1 MNNGKNPLEEMMQ
14 IFNRQA
20 EAYAAGMKVML
31 EKLGQGSS
39 GSTTDPT
46 QAAGFF
52 RQLAEVTTSMWQL
65 QAQAM
70 QAFLDR
76 LPESQRQRIQQ
87 QTFSQLENL
96 ARGNWMEQMKKLAE
110 QPLEIAERIKGLSPE
125 RLQHLCQ
132 SMWQEMAQD
141 LAAIGPA
148 DLQPNLAPLAEAFAK
163 VFYADPDPAARATVE
178 RFFKVA
184 ATKMKYGAE
193 YYADPLN
200 TPVGLTSRQL
210 CWQQGPVSLWR
221 YQRPAAVA
229 EAKAEPVLVVYSVIN
244 KPYILDLVPGYSFIE
259 HLLSRGLD
267 VYLIEWAQPTP
278 GDPTT
283 LDELIEPGIS
293 GSVEQIEKISGIS
306 RVSLFGHCIGGN
318 LALLYAALHPQKV
331 ARILALTMPVTAAR
345 GGVVALWTDRHLFPV
360 DEIVDTFGLM
370 PAKLIRYTF
379 MALKPYYEVLKWK
392 MFLENLHNPQVM
404 ALFDPVDRWANEN
417 VDIPAE
423 VFRKFVKEV
432 LHEDRFQK
440 GQTTIHGRP
449 AVLSAIDCP
458 LLCMAATRDWIV
470 PEDSARGLVD
480 LVGGSSKT
488 YLPIEGAHVGI
499 MIDPR
504 LRPLWD
510 KMSGFFLGQPV
521 TA

>member
-14 IFNRQA
+14 LFNRQA
-20 EAYAAGMKVML
+20 QAYAAGMKLML
-31 EKLGQGSS
+31 EKLGQSS
-39 GSTTDPT
+39 VNPAADPA

-52 RQLAEVTTSMWQL
+52 RQLAEVTTLLWQV
-65 QAQAM
+65 QTQAM
-70 QAFLDR
+70 QAFLDH

-110 QPLEIAERIKGLSPE
+110 QPLEMAERIKELPPE
-125 RLQHLCQ
+125 RLRHLCQ

-141 LAAIGPA
+141 LSAIGPA

-163 VFYADPDPAARATVE
+163 VFSSDPDPAARATVE
-178 RFFKVA
+178 RFFKA
-184 ATKMKYGAE
+184 AAIKVKYGAE
-193 YYADPLN
+193 YYADPQN
-200 TPVGLTSRQL
+200 TPVGLTPRQL
-210 CWQQGPVSLWR
+210 VWQQGPVSLWR
-221 YQRPAAVA
+221 YQRPAAVPPA
-229 EAKAEPVLVVYSVIN
+229 QAEPVLVVYSVIN

-259 HLLSRGLD
+259 HLLGRGLE
-267 VYLIEWAQPTP
+267 VYLIEWAQPAA
-278 GDPTT
+278 GDSTT

-293 GSVEQIEKISGIS
+293 GSVEQIEKISNS
-306 RVSLFGHCIGGN
+306 PRVSLFGHCIGGN

-331 ARILALTMPVTAAR
+331 ARLLVLTMPVTAAR

-440 GQTTIHGRP
+440 GGTTIHGRP
-449 AVLSAIDCP
+449 A
-458 LLCMAATRDWIV
+458 AAPGRTCQRTA
-470 PEDSARGLVD
+470 S
-480 LVGGSSKT
+480 
-488 YLPIEGAHVGI
+488 
-499 MIDPR
+499 PR
-504 LRPLWD
+504 RHRR
-510 KMSGFFLGQPV
+510 
-521 TA
+521 